1 MGRVVRW
8 SVTGSAVCRRSG
20 WMVRQ
25 ALGQV
30 DQVQVLVGC
39 REWRA
44 RVLLVAERPSWWVV
58 A

>member
-1 MGRVVRW
+1 
-8 SVTGSAVCRRSG
+8 
-20 WMVRQ
+20 MVRQ